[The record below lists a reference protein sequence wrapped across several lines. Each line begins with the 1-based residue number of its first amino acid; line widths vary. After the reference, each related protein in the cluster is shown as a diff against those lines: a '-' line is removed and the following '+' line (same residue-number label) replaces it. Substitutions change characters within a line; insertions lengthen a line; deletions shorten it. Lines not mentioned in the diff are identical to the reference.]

1 MRKVALY
8 GTLAAV
14 LATLAHVL
22 HGISHV
28 EHQVPLAAWQWA
40 YVIFVIFL
48 APVVAAVL
56 LWIRLQRVGVWLLVA
71 SMAGALIFGLAFHFL
86 ASGPDNVFTLN
97 PGAGREAFRFSA
109 VLVVLTEALGCV
121 AGVWALNKLPNSE
134 EGAVGAVEPRR
145 SSGEEV
151 R

>member
-8 GTLAAV
+8 VTLAAV

-56 LWIRLQRVGVWLLVA
+56 LWTRLRRVGVWLLVA

-109 VLVVLTEALGCV
+109 VLVALTEALGCV
-121 AGVWALNKLPNSE
+121 AGIWALSKLPRSAQ
-134 EGAVGAVEPRR
+134 GAAGTVEPQRR
-145 SSGEEV
+145 SGKEV

>member
-14 LATLAHVL
+14 LGTIAHVL

-40 YVIFVIFL
+40 YVIFVVFL

-56 LWIRLQRVGVWLLVA
+56 LWTRLRRAGAWLLLA

-86 ASGPDNVFTLN
+86 VSGPDNIFTLD
-97 PGAGREAFRFSA
+97 PGAAREAFRFSA
-109 VLVVLTEALGCV
+109 VLVALTEALGCV
-121 AGVWALNKLPNSE
+121 AGVWALSKLPSFE
-134 EGAVGAVEPRR
+134 EGAAGTVNPRR
-145 SSGEEV
+145 GPGEEV